1 MKILYRSNDTLQV
14 FSLST
19 TTNAKIVDSNRTKI
33 VQTYTFSK
41 KQYELIANKTNDGM
55 KTFFSNADTNC
66 LDCPFNSFGKCY
78 THKFNQYVG
87 FISMLKSIVKTYPKW
102 DDIPTIN
109 RSIERDIVSMS
120 IDKYIRFG
128 TYGEPSM
135 HPIQLINR
143 MCVVS
148 KNWTGYTHQW
158 QKKDLGKVFM
168 SSVHSEEE
176 ESKARSMGYRSFVVN
191 DEDTTFV
198 KCPASK
204 EAGNKSTC
212 SSCNLCSGTEGTKSK
227 KSIHILTH

>member
-1 MKILYRSNDTLQV
+1 
-14 FSLST
+14 
-19 TTNAKIVDSNRTKI
+19 
-33 VQTYTFSK
+33 
-41 KQYELIANKTNDGM
+41 
-55 KTFFSNADTNC
+55 
-66 LDCPFNSFGKCY
+66 
-78 THKFNQYVG
+78 
-87 FISMLKSIVKTYPKW
+87 MLKSIVKTHAKW

-128 TYGEPSM
+128 TYGEPSIY
-135 HPIQLINR
+135 PIQLINR

-158 QKKDLGKVFM
+158 KQKDLGKVFM

-176 ESKARSMGYRSFVVN
+176 ESKARGMGYRSFVVN
-191 DEDTTFV
+191 DEETTFV

-212 SSCNLCSGTEGTKSK
+212 ASCNLCSGTEGTKSK